1 MRAFLQLIRYG
12 NCSMAAFAVAV
23 GVLIA
28 FNILNKGTVV
38 FPYYDT
44 GLVFLV
50 GFLVTGGGNAINDY
64 FDIDIDAVNKP
75 WRPIPSGQ
83 VILSHALYFS
93 LMLFALG
100 TALAFVINP
109 ICGTIALVN
118 SLLLI
123 YYAKTLKRTVLI
135 GNIAVAYLTGST
147 FLFGGAVFGLAGL
160 EVLLV
165 LFLLATF
172 ATVAREIVKDIE
184 DIEGDRKDG
193 ASTLPIKLGAKRSAY
208 LAAFIGFI
216 AVLLSPLPY
225 LQSIIPS
232 TTYLYIVALA
242 DVFFVIAAFEI
253 LVRNDAARS
262 SKLFKVAMA
271 FALVSFVAGA

>member
-1 MRAFLQLIRYG
+1 MRAYLQLMRYG
-12 NCSMAAFAVAV
+12 NCSMAAFAVAI

-28 FNILNKGTVV
+28 YNILKNGSII
-38 FPYYDT
+38 FSYYDT
-44 GLVFLV
+44 GLVCLV

-64 FDIDIDAVNKP
+64 FDVDIDAINKP
-75 WRPIPSGQ
+75 LRPIPSGQ
-83 VILSHALYFS
+83 IKLLNALYFS
-93 LMLFALG
+93 LILFALG
-100 TALAFVINP
+100 TLLAFVINP
-109 ICGTIALVN
+109 ICGIIALFN

-123 YYAKTLKRTVLI
+123 YYARTLKRTMLV

-147 FLFGGAVFGLAGL
+147 FLFGGALFGLEGL

-184 DIEGDRKDG
+184 DIEGDKKDG
-193 ASTLPIKLGAKRSAY
+193 ASTLPIKLGVKSSAY
-208 LAAFIGFI
+208 IAASIGFI

-253 LVRNDAARS
+253 LVMNDAAKS
-262 SKLFKVAMA
+262 SKLFKIAMA
-271 FALVSFVAGA
+271 FALVSFLAGG